1 MKGPNLSAI
10 AVKEP
15 SVTLFLLLAT
25 MAAGIFAF
33 FQLGRAEDPSFT
45 LKVLTV
51 TAVWPGASAR
61 EMQDQVADRLEKGD
75 VHLSGLVVLGPHLT
89 EDNHRELLEQAI
101 DEAAHEVWAALRPGA
116 PAFESLSGDA
126 LFARLNQSNMA
137 AVITAMHAHEPVADD
152 LLRGSALEYESEAG
166 RWYVETY
173 QIAVAEAVRAAG
185 RRVAESLSR

>member
-15 SVTLFLLLAT
+15 SVTLFLLLAA

-61 EMQDQVADRLEKGD
+61 EMQDQVADRLEK
-75 VHLSGLVVLGPHLT
+75 
-89 EDNHRELLEQAI
+89 RIQELPYSDRIETQA
-101 DEAAHEVWAALRPGA
+101 RPG
-116 PAFESLSGDA
+116 FVLD
-126 LFARLNQSNMA
+126 
-137 AVITAMHAHEPVADD
+137 
-152 LLRGSALEYESEAG
+152 
-166 RWYVETY
+166 
-173 QIAVAEAVRAAG
+173 
-185 RRVAESLSR
+185 